1 MEKGNYNP
9 YDEDVE
15 IIQDDDN
22 LKIVKVL
29 TLKSAQYFGSD
40 FYGEDNWGRH
50 YRNGDLYFIISKK
63 DDSLYSIFNDQDGS
77 VIRDVNNHNEI
88 VTVIDL

>member
-22 LKIVKVL
+22 LKIVKVAKEL
-29 TLKSAQYFGSD
+29 TSFTTTKSYACS
-40 FYGEDNWGRH
+40 
-50 YRNGDLYFIISKK
+50 
-63 DDSLYSIFNDQDGS
+63 SLRF
-77 VIRDVNNHNEI
+77 
-88 VTVIDL
+88 